1 MASVSNFSD
10 DGKPDHDPTPR
21 VIALSII
28 AMWIALALVACA
40 LFFLWPTEA
49 DAAKRPGRAPTACVI
64 VVTDVVA
71 LDEGAYR
78 AALNGVPH
86 IVAPRTARHTAL
98 PEGRYTCTAFKQL
111 YRIIS

>member
-1 MASVSNFSD
+1 MASVSNFND

-21 VIALSII
+21 VIVVSII

-40 LFFLWPTEA
+40 LFLFWPAEA
-49 DAAKRPGRAPTACVI
+49 DAAKRPGRAPAACVV

-98 PEGRYTCTAFKQL
+98 PEGRYTCAGFQTW
-111 YRIIS
+111 YRVVS

>member
-21 VIALSII
+21 VIAVSII
-28 AMWIALALVACA
+28 ALWIALALVACA
-40 LFFLWPTEA
+40 LFLFWPAEA
-49 DAAKRPGRAPTACVI
+49 DAAKRPGRATACVI

-78 AALNGVPH
+78 AALNDVPH
-86 IVAPRTARHTAL
+86 IVAPRSARHTAL
-98 PEGRYTCTAFKQL
+98 PEGRYTCTAFKQF
-111 YRIIS
+111 YHIVA

>member
-10 DGKPDHDPTPR
+10 DGKPDGDPTPR
-21 VIALSII
+21 VIVVSII

-40 LFFLWPTEA
+40 LFFLWPAEA
-49 DAAKRPGRAPTACVI
+49 DAAKRPGRTPTACVI
-64 VVTDVVA
+64 VVTDVIA

-86 IVAPRTARHTAL
+86 IVAPRTAKRTAL
-98 PEGRYTCTAFKQL
+98 PEGRYTCTAFKQF
-111 YRIIS
+111 YHIVA